1 MDELINKMSSVDIN
15 SESVLL
21 GLFMTEINHI
31 KYAVLYSGNPLE
43 YLNNNALPFA
53 MAEKDC
59 IYNWMNSCG
68 YNLCYQKIMEEI
80 QNQHLTDFPIDPNF
94 EITLNSC
101 ISYYKNVILKNKTY
115 IQN

>member
-1 MDELINKMSSVDIN
+1 MNELTSKMSRVDIN
-15 SESVLL
+15 SESVLI

-53 MAEKDC
+53 NAEKDC
-59 IYNWMNSCG
+59 IYNWMNTCG
-68 YNLCYQKIMEEI
+68 YNLCYQQIMEEI
-80 QNQHLTDFPIDPNF
+80 QNQHLTDFTIDPNF